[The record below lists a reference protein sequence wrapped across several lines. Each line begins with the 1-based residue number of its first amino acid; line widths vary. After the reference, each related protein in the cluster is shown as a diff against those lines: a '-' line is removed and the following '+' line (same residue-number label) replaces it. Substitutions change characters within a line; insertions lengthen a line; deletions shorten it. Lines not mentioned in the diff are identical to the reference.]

1 MLACLVNSLWHQGSA
16 ACAAE
21 PTPRPEDGLV
31 ANEVYANEYF
41 DLVYPLPSGW
51 TQGTAGPAPSAAGYY
66 VLATLVPAGEFTGT
80 ILIAAQDLFF
90 AGAPRDDAMAT
101 ARDFAKSIL
110 QIEGM
115 AVDRQP
121 TQVAIAGR
129 IFGRVDFS
137 GVGLFRS
144 TFFTHS
150 RCHLLSFNLT
160 ANSPERLAAL
170 VLSLEKLGGVR
181 GGAAAG
187 ADPVCIRDRASP
199 ENLLTKLDPAASGP
213 TFTPIPVRLVIGADG
228 AVRHVHVIRA
238 TVEQR
243 HNIEG
248 ALGQWKFRPHTV
260 DGRASEIETGL
271 LIEFRSGGTVAY
283 SGGDRR

>member
-101 ARDFAKSIL
+101 ARD
-110 QIEGM
+110 
-115 AVDRQP
+115 
-121 TQVAIAGR
+121 
-129 IFGRVDFS
+129 
-137 GVGLFRS
+137 
-144 TFFTHS
+144 
-150 RCHLLSFNLT
+150 
-160 ANSPERLAAL
+160 LAA
-170 VLSLEKLGGVR
+170 
-181 GGAAAG
+181 
-187 ADPVCIRDRASP
+187 
-199 ENLLTKLDPAASGP
+199 
-213 TFTPIPVRLVIGADG
+213 VIHD
-228 AVRHVHVIRA
+228 
-238 TVEQR
+238 
-243 HNIEG
+243 IEV
-248 ALGQWKFRPHTV
+248 T
-260 DGRASEIETGL
+260 
-271 LIEFRSGGTVAY
+271 
-283 SGGDRR
+283 